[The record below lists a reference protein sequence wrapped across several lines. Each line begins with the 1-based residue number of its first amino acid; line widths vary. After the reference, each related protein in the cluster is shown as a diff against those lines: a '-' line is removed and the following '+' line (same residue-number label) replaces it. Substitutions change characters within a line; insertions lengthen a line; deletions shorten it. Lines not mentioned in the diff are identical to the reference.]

1 MKLQEIVWP
10 AYRLSEKPPSFTE
23 GITYFHTEYMDDSR
37 DTTVNMR
44 VVDDKSIDQPSLGR
58 RRLVLSQD
66 DKVKLYTINAA
77 IYFVADLI
85 KLAKSTTWFIDS
97 SGKVFQYKKVTR
109 AKLTTRKIKQI
120 LPAESLGCVL
130 EIEGIATRFKCLIR
144 PKDYQQ
150 YAVLLQNGMGYILYG
165 LSETLRP
172 NSWRMV

>member
-66 DKVKLYTINAA
+66 DKVKLYPINAA

>member
-66 DKVKLYTINAA
+66 DKVKLYPINAA

-97 SGKVFQYKKVTR
+97 SGTLFQYQKTRRARVIVRRITKV
-109 AKLTTRKIKQI
+109 
-120 LPAESLGCVL
+120 LPTEGLGAVIEL
-130 EIEGIATRFKCLIR
+130 EGIAHRFKTVFK
-144 PKDYQQ
+144 PDADAEYA
-150 YAVLLQNGMGYILYG
+150 AVLQCGLSYIFYG
-165 LSETLRP
+165 LYRDKP
-172 NSWRMV
+172 NESWRMV